1 MGATTLGMGRPH
13 AERIRYDLTEIR
25 KELTETVKDLTPDEM
40 NWVPN
45 ADTGMRPI
53 KQLLQ
58 EIGTMEAVTLRMATS
73 GEYLDWVAVTQ
84 SLDKSNITDLL
95 AAMSEIR
102 KTTVAYL
109 ESVTEEQLETPMP
122 LNAEWQGYFGVDSLE
137 PEELLRW
144 IVRHEYYH
152 LGQIITYQWQRGQNP
167 NHKAA

>member
-1 MGATTLGMGRPH
+1 MEATTLGTRGRTH

-25 KELTETVKDLTPDEM
+25 KQLTETVKNLTPDEL

-45 ADTGMRPI
+45 LETGMRPI

-73 GEYLDWVAVTQ
+73 GESLDWVAVTQ
-84 SLDKSNITDLL
+84 SLDKDNITDLL

-109 ESVTEEQLETPMP
+109 ETVTEEQLEAPMP
-122 LNAEWQGYFGVDSLE
+122 LDEQWQGYFGIATIE

-167 NHKAA
+167 NAKT